1 MNYNWEYVKKT
12 TLWHYEDLLKK
23 LNAVLAY
30 PLIRNAY
37 NHSMPQA
44 VDFARRLFRHSNI
57 AVGEFPAR
65 VITTFG
71 RLQAVG
77 VNHWADL
84 LTWVA
89 TREACTSF
97 VETKGLIFE
106 EVIDVLNYLLRWAFP
121 FHTATR
127 ELLDH
132 EDPQEMEYYAIFKR
146 HKLMCSFDLL
156 ERGCTP
162 GERQFLARQTG
173 LPQHFITSIIHRADI
188 ARLPYVRRKTILP
201 LCGAGYDTLAKIAA
215 ADLTTMEADMEAY
228 FRQTRGKPWDDF
240 RSVIVLRG
248 LVTGANALP
257 ELLLS

>member
-1 MNYNWEYVKKT
+1 MNYNWDYVKKS
-12 TLWHYEDLLKK
+12 TLWDYEDLLKK

-30 PLIRNAY
+30 PVIRNAY

-44 VDFARRLFRHSNI
+44 VDFARHLFSHSNF
-57 AVGEFPAR
+57 AVGEFPAA
-65 VITTFG
+65 VITTFD
-71 RLQAVG
+71 RLRAVG
-77 VNHWADL
+77 VSNWADL
-84 LTWVA
+84 LTRVA
-89 TREACTSF
+89 TSGTCASF
-97 VETKGLIFE
+97 IEQNSLVFE

-156 ERGCTP
+156 ERGCTQV
-162 GERQFLARQTG
+162 ERQSLAGQTS
-173 LPQHFITSIIHRADI
+173 LPLHFVTAVSHRADI

-201 LCGAGYDTLAKIAA
+201 LCGAGYNTLAKIAA
-215 ADLTTMEADMEAY
+215 ADLATLEVDMDAY
-228 FRQTRGKPWDDF
+228 FQRTRGKPWDDF
-240 RSVIVLRG
+240 KSVIVLRG

-257 ELLLS
+257 ELLL